1 MYVKSKKYEE
11 RLLIL
16 LTHLQL
22 QFSLFGPSLHLFGLW
37 CLLNVFFCMT
47 PFLVSDFFC
56 WFKEAPGLG
65 SENV

>member
-11 RLLIL
+11 RLLTL

-56 WFKEAPGLG
+56 
-65 SENV
+65 